1 MSAWR
6 LTIRHGSDVD
16 REGFDDL
23 EQAIAAARQ
32 RASAIKAE
40 GPLEELAALRDFA
53 PADQVHARL
62 EISGRGLVRPPTAG
76 VDLRGDGSVVPYS
89 GGIRRQELT
98 LRRGGDAFD
107 AVRDALRR

>member
-1 MSAWR
+1 VSAWK

-23 EQAIAAARQ
+23 DEAIAAAER
-32 RASAIKAE
+32 RLSAIKAE
-40 GPLEELAALRDFA
+40 GPLEEVTSLRDFA

-76 VDLRGDGSVVPYS
+76 IDLRGDGSVVPYS
-89 GGIRRQELT
+89 GGIKRQELT
-98 LRRGGDAFD
+98 PRRGADAFD
-107 AVRDALRR
+107 SLREALRR

>member
-1 MSAWR
+1 MSVWK

-23 EQAIAAARQ
+23 DEAIAAAER
-32 RASAIKAE
+32 RVSAIKAE
-40 GPLEELAALRDFA
+40 GPIEEVATLRDFA

-76 VDLRGDGSVVPYS
+76 IDLRGDGSVVPYS
-89 GGIRRQELT
+89 GGIKRQALT
-98 LRRGGDAFD
+98 PRRGGDAFD
-107 AVRDALRR
+107 AVREALRR